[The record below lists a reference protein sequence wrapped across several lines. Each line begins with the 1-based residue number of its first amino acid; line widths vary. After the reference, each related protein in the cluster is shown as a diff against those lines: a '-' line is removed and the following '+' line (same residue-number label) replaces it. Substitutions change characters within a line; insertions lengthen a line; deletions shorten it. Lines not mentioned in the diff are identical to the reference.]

1 MSDPIAAELGRL
13 RETVETLTQGL
24 RMMVETQATHTEMLQ
39 AIMEAATEE
48 PGESPLPGLLT
59 QIVERLDEQTG
70 ILHRI
75 EILASGDAVGSEEAG
90 AGQEGGQARR
100 Q

>member
-1 MSDPIAAELGRL
+1 MSDAIAAELTRL
-13 RETVETLTQGL
+13 RDTVETLTQGL
-24 RMMVETQATHTEMLQ
+24 RMMVETQATQTEMLR
-39 AIMEAATEE
+39 AILDAATEDA
-48 PGESPLPGLLT
+48 GESPLPGLLT

-75 EILASGDAVGSEEAG
+75 EVAAGGGMVDESEGRADQQPGSMP
-90 AGQEGGQARR
+90 R

>member
-1 MSDPIAAELGRL
+1 MSDIAAELTKL
-13 RETVETLTQGL
+13 RDTVETLTQGL

-48 PGESPLPGLLT
+48 VGDSPLPDLLT
-59 QIVERLDEQTG
+59 QIVSRLDEQTG

-75 EILASGDAVGSEEAG
+75 ELAAAGEPRQETRNG
-90 AGQEGGQARR
+90 AGQAPGPVGPT
-100 Q
+100 